1 MPVSMHRAS
10 VGVYTQMLTALSA
23 ILDRAAAFADTRKID
38 PAIMLQ
44 TRLYPDMFPLG
55 RQIQLATDHAKGAT
69 ARLAGIEI
77 PKFPDVETT
86 FDELKARIARIVEF
100 IDTADQA
107 AFAGAGDREI
117 TLKFGGNEQTMRGDD
132 YLFSNALPNFFF
144 HVTTAYD
151 ILRHIGLDL
160 GKRDFMGR

>member
-23 ILDRAAAFADTRKID
+23 ILDRAAAFADTRKLD
-38 PAIMLQ
+38 PAVMLQ
-44 TRLYPDMFPLG
+44 TRLYPDMFPLS

-86 FDELKARIARIVEF
+86 FDELKTRIARIVEF
-100 IDTADQA
+100 MGSADQA

-117 TLKFGGNEQTMRGDD
+117 TLKLGGNDHKMRGDD